1 LEAGFARAGHH
12 STLLCERDP
21 AASRVLAQQFPE
33 AHLHDDVT
41 TLATLPGC
49 DVVTAGFP
57 CQDLS
62 SVGRRRGI
70 EGPNSGLIDYIFKLL
85 GSQSQAPCWLV
96 LENVPFML
104 QLDRGR
110 AMVRIVDELELN
122 GWSWAYR
129 TIDTRSF
136 GLPHRRRRVILLA
149 SKQLDPRGPLLC
161 PDSSLVPAGP
171 RAGHACGFYWT
182 EGNTGLGW
190 AIDAIPPLKSGSAVS
205 IPSPPAI

>member
-1 LEAGFARAGHH
+1 MYDELEALSEESQEAADAPRLAPANSGLSVVGLFAGIGGLEAGFARAGHH

-21 AASRVLAQQFPE
+21 AASRVLAAQFPD
-33 AHLHDDVT
+33 ARLHHDVT
-41 TLATLPGC
+41 TLGELPVC
-49 DVVTAGFP
+49 DIVTAGFP

-62 SVGRRRGI
+62 SVGQRRGI
-70 EGPNSGLIDYIFKLL
+70 GGPNSGLIDYVFTLL
-85 GSQSQAPCWLV
+85 ASQARSPRWLV

-110 AMVRIVDELELN
+110 AMARIVDELELN

-149 SKQLDPRGPLLC
+149 SKDMDPRGPLLC
-161 PDSSLVPAGP
+161 PDCQTA
-171 RAGHACGFYWT
+171 R
-182 EGNTGLGW
+182 NR
-190 AIDAIPPLKSGSAVS
+190 DPL
-205 IPSPPAI
+205 